1 MDFHS
6 ENDRDQLNC
15 EPQEEVEQM
24 EAVDQMEE
32 VEEELCESAF
42 IVEGIDMEAHKAVL
56 AACSAYFRAI
66 YREQKKRALKKN
78 SRTTGWSLCAH
89 FHSLCVVV

>member
-1 MDFHS
+1 MEFHS
-6 ENDRDQLNC
+6 ENDQEQLNC
-15 EPQEEVEQM
+15 EPQEEVEQI
-24 EAVDQMEE
+24 EE

-66 YREQKKRALKKN
+66 CREQKKRALKNN
-78 SRTTGWSLCAH
+78 SKTTGWSPCAQ
-89 FHSLCVVV
+89 FHMSCVVV